1 MKSLELYLREKWSLS
16 SRDCETI
23 SSHFEEITISNNEYL
38 LREGEICEYLFF
50 APSGT
55 ILSFNQQTNSKLK
68 TKFFTVGPYLFTS
81 SSSLASKNSSS
92 ESIIAHAN
100 FRLFR
105 LHIDDHQN
113 LLQTKPFWS
122 GLIRKLLIEVQQLTE
137 EILLA
142 SSEQSP
148 QERFLNLID
157 QQPIIVQKVPQKMIA
172 SFLGIAPES
181 LSRIKKSIYENRK
194 R

>member
-1 MKSLELYLREKWSLS
+1 
-16 SRDCETI
+16 
-23 SSHFEEITISNNEYL
+23 
-38 LREGEICEYLFF
+38 
-50 APSGT
+50 
-55 ILSFNQQTNSKLK
+55 
-68 TKFFTVGPYLFTS
+68 
-81 SSSLASKNSSS
+81 
-92 ESIIAHAN
+92 
-100 FRLFR
+100 
-105 LHIDDHQN
+105 
-113 LLQTKPFWS
+113 
-122 GLIRKLLIEVQQLTE
+122 LIRKLLIEVQQLTE

>member
-1 MKSLELYLREKWSLS
+1 
-16 SRDCETI
+16 
-23 SSHFEEITISNNEYL
+23 
-38 LREGEICEYLFF
+38 
-50 APSGT
+50 
-55 ILSFNQQTNSKLK
+55 
-68 TKFFTVGPYLFTS
+68 
-81 SSSLASKNSSS
+81 
-92 ESIIAHAN
+92 
-100 FRLFR
+100 LFR